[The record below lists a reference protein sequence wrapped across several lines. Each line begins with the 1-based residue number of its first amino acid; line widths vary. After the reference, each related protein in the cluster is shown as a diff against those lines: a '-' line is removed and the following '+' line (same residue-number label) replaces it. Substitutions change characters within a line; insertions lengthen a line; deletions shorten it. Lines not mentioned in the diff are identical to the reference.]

1 MNEFSSSPATPTDQV
16 PKEGRDDFSG
26 IGARIRRFRDD
37 TELSLSALAT
47 KAGVSK
53 GYLHRLESDVT
64 EVRPS
69 GKTLYALAEALGVTM
84 SDILGRKLLGPAQPA
99 VPDTLRQF
107 AENEG
112 LPEADVLMLAS
123 IEFRGEAPRTE
134 ERWRYIY
141 HAIETSRRLDRPRR
155 K

>member
-1 MNEFSSSPATPTDQV
+1 MDDDAA
-16 PKEGRDDFSG
+16 RDDFRG

-37 TELSLSALAT
+37 SGLSLSALAA

-53 GYLHRLESDVT
+53 GYLHRLEGDSTDA
-64 EVRPS
+64 RPS

-84 SDILGRKLLGPAQPA
+84 SDLLGRKLLGPAQADVPA
-99 VPDTLRQF
+99 ALRQF
-107 AENEG
+107 AEDEG
-112 LPEADVLMLAS
+112 LPEADVLMLAA
-123 IEFRGEAPRTE
+123 IEFRGEAPRTK

-141 HAIETSRRLDRPRR
+141 NAIETSRGLDRPRR